1 MKIRVESI
9 GLPTLADVIGKQ
21 AEIEFPGGTVAEL
34 IVLIA
39 GRFGPRARRVLLD
52 RCGNLDVT
60 VQVMINEE
68 GFLRGEELAAR
79 RLADGDRVR
88 FMLLVGGG

>member
-1 MKIRVESI
+1 MKIRIESI
-9 GLPTLADVIGKQ
+9 GLPTLADVIGRH
-21 AEIEFPGGTVAEL
+21 AEIDFPGDSVAEL
-34 IVLIA
+34 IALLA

-52 RCGNLDVT
+52 REGNLDAT

-68 GFLRGEELAAR
+68 GFVRGEELAAR
-79 RLADGDRVR
+79 RLTDGDRVR